1 MEKVLMAKFTTL
13 SPGKTALLVIDV
25 QQALFT
31 RHDPVFNG
39 WKVIETIN
47 ALVARAHLFGVRVV
61 YIQHEN
67 DSILKKDSDGWQ
79 LHPDLKP
86 KATDLRIHKKKGNAF
101 LGTTLQS
108 DLEARGIKHLLIT
121 GLVTQGCVRA
131 TSLGGL
137 EIDYNVFLVQGA
149 HSNYNKDAESVIE
162 KQEAELQEAS
172 VHLVTHEQI
181 DFN

>member
-1 MEKVLMAKFTTL
+1 MAKYTSL
-13 SPGKTALLVIDV
+13 SAKKTALLIIDV
-25 QQALFT
+25 QRALFT
-31 RHDPVFNG
+31 RHDPVFND
-39 WKVIETIN
+39 WRVIETIN
-47 ALVARAHLFGVRVV
+47 ALVTRAHLFGVRVV

-67 DSILKKDSDGWQ
+67 DSILKMDSDGWQ
-79 LHPDLKP
+79 LHPDMKP
-86 KATDLRIHKKKGNAF
+86 KATDLRIHKNQGNAF

-131 TSLGGL
+131 TSLAGMEL
-137 EIDYNVFLVQGA
+137 EYDVFLVQGA

-162 KQEAELQEAS
+162 KQEAKLQEAG
-172 VHLVTHEQI
+172 VHLVTPEQL